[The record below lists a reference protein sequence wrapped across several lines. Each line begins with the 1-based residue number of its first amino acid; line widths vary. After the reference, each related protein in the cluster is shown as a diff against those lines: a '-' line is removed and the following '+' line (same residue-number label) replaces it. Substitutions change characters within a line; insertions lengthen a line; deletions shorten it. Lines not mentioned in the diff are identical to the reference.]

1 MRSLKVGLIGLGSMG
16 RNHLRILSM
25 LKTVNLEFIYD
36 IDRELTQSLADKY
49 GVRAAVDVA
58 AEMRG
63 VEALVIA
70 SPTTTHFDY
79 ALMAIDSGLKN
90 IFIEKPVTDSLENSE
105 RLSKLLADKGVLL
118 QVGYIERFNPAVIE
132 LKKILSNSEKVISVD
147 LTRTNK
153 LSSRITDIDVIL
165 DLMIHDIDLALYLNG
180 GVKSVFAHGCV
191 DNDMIVFAS
200 AVLTHD
206 NGRFSRIT
214 ASRITEK
221 RMRSINATCADMFV
235 DCDLLKKE
243 IFINKQIIHQAYENV
258 KLASVEE
265 TVSVSA
271 QETLLNELIA
281 FVDSSLARTLSGDI
295 PDIRAALVSMRIADE
310 IQNQIW
316 SRNHEA

>member
-16 RNHLRILSM
+16 RNHLRVLSM
-25 LKTVNLEFIYD
+25 LKTVNLEFVYD
-36 IDRELTQSLADKY
+36 IDRELTRSLAEKY
-49 GVRAAVDVA
+49 EVRAAADVA

-63 VEALVIA
+63 VDALVIA
-70 SPTTTHFDY
+70 SPTTTHLEY
-79 ALMAIDSGLKN
+79 ALMAVDNGVKN

-105 RLSKLLADKGVLL
+105 RLGKLLEDKGVLL

-180 GVKSVFAHGCV
+180 GVKDVFAHGSV
-191 DNDMIVFAS
+191 DNDMVVFAS

-221 RMRSINATCADMFV
+221 RIRSINATCADMFV

-265 TVSVSA
+265 TVSVST

-281 FVDSSLARTLSGDI
+281 FVDSSLNRKLGSEV
-295 PDIRAALVSMRIADE
+295 PDIHAALLSMRIASE